1 MMQHEENGT
10 TIDLVRYRLSSAE
23 GDLRAAQILYEA
35 GEYRGANNRAYY
47 SLFHAINAVHAL
59 HGKAYKR
66 HKDALANFNKDY
78 VKTEIFP
85 REIGRKIGAAE
96 EIRHASDYDD
106 FYLVNTKGSVPAL
119 ELDDGQV
126 LTEGAAIVQYLG
138 DQVPEKEL
146 IPLPKTMER
155 YRVMEWLNF
164 IATELQKSFTP
175 IFNPAYTSCR
185 EEAKKTLLRQFDFVD
200 RRLTGKSYVMG
211 ERFTVV
217 DAYLFTISTWI
228 EAAELSVDQW
238 KALSAYRKRI
248 SERPAVCRAMM
259 AEGLV

>member
-1 MMQHEENGT
+1 MKLYYAPGACSLSPHIVLEESGLPFELEKV
-10 TIDLVRYRLSSAE
+10 DLQTKE
-23 GDLRAAQILYEA
+23 
-35 GEYRGANNRAYY
+35 
-47 SLFHAINAVHAL
+47 
-59 HGKAYKR
+59 
-66 HKDALANFNKDY
+66 
-78 VKTEIFP
+78 T
-85 REIGRKIGAAE
+85 
-96 EIRHASDYDD
+96 ASGHD

-185 EEAKKTLLRQFDFVD
+185 EEAKKTLLRQFDVVD

>member
-1 MMQHEENGT
+1 MKLYYAPGACSLSPHIVLEESGLPFELEKV
-10 TIDLVRYRLSSAE
+10 DLQTKE
-23 GDLRAAQILYEA
+23 
-35 GEYRGANNRAYY
+35 
-47 SLFHAINAVHAL
+47 
-59 HGKAYKR
+59 
-66 HKDALANFNKDY
+66 
-78 VKTEIFP
+78 T
-85 REIGRKIGAAE
+85 
-96 EIRHASDYDD
+96 ASGHD

-248 SERPAVCRAMM
+248 SERPVVCRAMM

>member
-1 MMQHEENGT
+1 MKLYYAPGACSLSPHIVLEESGLPFELEKV
-10 TIDLVRYRLSSAE
+10 DLQTKE
-23 GDLRAAQILYEA
+23 
-35 GEYRGANNRAYY
+35 
-47 SLFHAINAVHAL
+47 
-59 HGKAYKR
+59 
-66 HKDALANFNKDY
+66 
-78 VKTEIFP
+78 T
-85 REIGRKIGAAE
+85 
-96 EIRHASDYDD
+96 ASGHD

-164 IATELQKSFTP
+164 IATELQ
-175 IFNPAYTSCR
+175 
-185 EEAKKTLLRQFDFVD
+185 KTLLRQFDFVD

>member
-1 MMQHEENGT
+1 MKLYYAPGACSLSPHIVLEESGLPFELEKV
-10 TIDLVRYRLSSAE
+10 DLQTKE
-23 GDLRAAQILYEA
+23 
-35 GEYRGANNRAYY
+35 
-47 SLFHAINAVHAL
+47 
-59 HGKAYKR
+59 
-66 HKDALANFNKDY
+66 
-78 VKTEIFP
+78 T
-85 REIGRKIGAAE
+85 
-96 EIRHASDYDD
+96 ASGHD

-259 AEGLV
+259 DEGLV

>member
-1 MMQHEENGT
+1 MKLYYAPGACSLSPHIVLEESGLPFELEKV
-10 TIDLVRYRLSSAE
+10 DLQTKE
-23 GDLRAAQILYEA
+23 
-35 GEYRGANNRAYY
+35 
-47 SLFHAINAVHAL
+47 
-59 HGKAYKR
+59 
-66 HKDALANFNKDY
+66 
-78 VKTEIFP
+78 T
-85 REIGRKIGAAE
+85 
-96 EIRHASDYDD
+96 ASGQD

-146 IPLPKTMER
+146 ISLPKTMER

-175 IFNPAYTSCR
+175 IFNPAYASCR

>member
-1 MMQHEENGT
+1 MKLYYAPGACSLSPHIVLEESGLPFELEKV
-10 TIDLVRYRLSSAE
+10 DLQTKE
-23 GDLRAAQILYEA
+23 
-35 GEYRGANNRAYY
+35 
-47 SLFHAINAVHAL
+47 
-59 HGKAYKR
+59 
-66 HKDALANFNKDY
+66 
-78 VKTEIFP
+78 T
-85 REIGRKIGAAE
+85 
-96 EIRHASDYDD
+96 ASGHD

-164 IATELQKSFTP
+164 VATELQKSFTP

-200 RRLTGKSYVMG
+200 RKLTGKSYVMG

>member
-1 MMQHEENGT
+1 MK
-10 TIDLVRYRLSSAE
+10 L
-23 GDLRAAQILYEA
+23 
-35 GEYRGANNRAYY
+35 YY
-47 SLFHAINAVHAL
+47 SPGGCSLSPHIVL
-59 HGKAYKR
+59 
-66 HKDALANFNKDY
+66 
-78 VKTEIFP
+78 
-85 REIGRKIGAAE
+85 E
-96 EIRHASDYDD
+96 ESGLPFELEKVDLQTKETASGHD

>member
-1 MMQHEENGT
+1 MKLYYTPGACSLSPHIVLEESELPFELEKV
-10 TIDLVRYRLSSAE
+10 DLQTKE
-23 GDLRAAQILYEA
+23 
-35 GEYRGANNRAYY
+35 
-47 SLFHAINAVHAL
+47 
-59 HGKAYKR
+59 
-66 HKDALANFNKDY
+66 
-78 VKTEIFP
+78 T
-85 REIGRKIGAAE
+85 
-96 EIRHASDYDD
+96 ASGHD

>member
-1 MMQHEENGT
+1 MKLYYAPGACSLSPHIVLEESGLPFELEKV
-10 TIDLVRYRLSSAE
+10 DLQTKE
-23 GDLRAAQILYEA
+23 
-35 GEYRGANNRAYY
+35 
-47 SLFHAINAVHAL
+47 
-59 HGKAYKR
+59 
-66 HKDALANFNKDY
+66 
-78 VKTEIFP
+78 T
-85 REIGRKIGAAE
+85 
-96 EIRHASDYDD
+96 ASGHD

-238 KALSAYRKRI
+238 KALLAYRKRI

>member
-1 MMQHEENGT
+1 MKLYYAPGACSLSPHIVLEESGLPFELEKV
-10 TIDLVRYRLSSAE
+10 DLQTKE
-23 GDLRAAQILYEA
+23 
-35 GEYRGANNRAYY
+35 
-47 SLFHAINAVHAL
+47 
-59 HGKAYKR
+59 
-66 HKDALANFNKDY
+66 
-78 VKTEIFP
+78 T
-85 REIGRKIGAAE
+85 
-96 EIRHASDYDD
+96 ASGHD

-119 ELDDGQV
+119 ELDDDQV

>member
-1 MMQHEENGT
+1 ME
-10 TIDLVRYRLSSAE
+10 
-23 GDLRAAQILYEA
+23 LY
-35 GEYRGANNRAYY
+35 
-47 SLFHAINAVHAL
+47 L
-59 HGKAYKR
+59 
-66 HKDALANFNKDY
+66 
-78 VKTEIFP
+78 
-85 REIGRKIGAAE
+85 
-96 EIRHASDYDD
+96 
-106 FYLVNTKGSVPAL
+106 
-119 ELDDGQV
+119 
-126 LTEGAAIVQYLG
+126 
-138 DQVPEKEL
+138 
-146 IPLPKTMER
+146 
-155 YRVMEWLNF
+155 VMEWLNF

-175 IFNPAYTSCR
+175 IFNPAYASCR

-200 RRLTGKSYVMG
+200 RKLTGKFYVMG

>member
-1 MMQHEENGT
+1 MKLYYAPGACSISPHIVLEESGLPFELEKV
-10 TIDLVRYRLSSAE
+10 DLQTKE
-23 GDLRAAQILYEA
+23 
-35 GEYRGANNRAYY
+35 
-47 SLFHAINAVHAL
+47 
-59 HGKAYKR
+59 
-66 HKDALANFNKDY
+66 
-78 VKTEIFP
+78 T
-85 REIGRKIGAAE
+85 
-96 EIRHASDYDD
+96 ASGHD

>member
-1 MMQHEENGT
+1 MKLYYAPGACSLSPHIVLEESGLPFELEKV
-10 TIDLVRYRLSSAE
+10 DLQTKE
-23 GDLRAAQILYEA
+23 
-35 GEYRGANNRAYY
+35 
-47 SLFHAINAVHAL
+47 
-59 HGKAYKR
+59 
-66 HKDALANFNKDY
+66 
-78 VKTEIFP
+78 T
-85 REIGRKIGAAE
+85 
-96 EIRHASDYDD
+96 ASGHD

>member
-1 MMQHEENGT
+1 MKLYYAPGACSLSPHIVLEESGLPFELEKV
-10 TIDLVRYRLSSAE
+10 DLQTKE
-23 GDLRAAQILYEA
+23 
-35 GEYRGANNRAYY
+35 
-47 SLFHAINAVHAL
+47 
-59 HGKAYKR
+59 
-66 HKDALANFNKDY
+66 
-78 VKTEIFP
+78 T
-85 REIGRKIGAAE
+85 
-96 EIRHASDYDD
+96 ASGHD

-200 RRLTGKSYVMG
+200 RRLTGKSYVKG

>member
-1 MMQHEENGT
+1 MKLYYAPGACSLSPHIVLEESGLPFELEKV
-10 TIDLVRYRLSSAE
+10 DLQTKE
-23 GDLRAAQILYEA
+23 
-35 GEYRGANNRAYY
+35 
-47 SLFHAINAVHAL
+47 
-59 HGKAYKR
+59 
-66 HKDALANFNKDY
+66 
-78 VKTEIFP
+78 T
-85 REIGRKIGAAE
+85 
-96 EIRHASDYDD
+96 ASGHD

-228 EAAELSVDQW
+228 EAAELSIDQW

>member
-1 MMQHEENGT
+1 MKLYYAPGACSLSPHIVLEESGLPFELEKV
-10 TIDLVRYRLSSAE
+10 DLQTKE
-23 GDLRAAQILYEA
+23 
-35 GEYRGANNRAYY
+35 
-47 SLFHAINAVHAL
+47 
-59 HGKAYKR
+59 
-66 HKDALANFNKDY
+66 
-78 VKTEIFP
+78 T
-85 REIGRKIGAAE
+85 
-96 EIRHASDYDD
+96 ASGHD

-175 IFNPAYTSCR
+175 IFNPAYTSCC

>member
-1 MMQHEENGT
+1 MKLYYAPGACSLSPHIVLEESGLPFELEKV
-10 TIDLVRYRLSSAE
+10 DLQTKE
-23 GDLRAAQILYEA
+23 
-35 GEYRGANNRAYY
+35 
-47 SLFHAINAVHAL
+47 
-59 HGKAYKR
+59 
-66 HKDALANFNKDY
+66 
-78 VKTEIFP
+78 T
-85 REIGRKIGAAE
+85 
-96 EIRHASDYDD
+96 ASGHD

-185 EEAKKTLLRQFDFVD
+185 EEARKTLLRQFDFVD

-248 SERPAVCRAMM
+248 SERPAVCKAMM

>member
-1 MMQHEENGT
+1 MKLYYAPGACSLSPHIVLEESGLPFELEKV
-10 TIDLVRYRLSSAE
+10 DLQTKE
-23 GDLRAAQILYEA
+23 
-35 GEYRGANNRAYY
+35 
-47 SLFHAINAVHAL
+47 
-59 HGKAYKR
+59 
-66 HKDALANFNKDY
+66 
-78 VKTEIFP
+78 T
-85 REIGRKIGAAE
+85 
-96 EIRHASDYDD
+96 ASGHD

-248 SERPAVCRAMM
+248 SERPAVCSAMM

>member
-1 MMQHEENGT
+1 MKLYYAPGACSLSPHIVLEESGLPFELEKV
-10 TIDLVRYRLSSAE
+10 DLQTKE
-23 GDLRAAQILYEA
+23 
-35 GEYRGANNRAYY
+35 
-47 SLFHAINAVHAL
+47 
-59 HGKAYKR
+59 
-66 HKDALANFNKDY
+66 
-78 VKTEIFP
+78 T
-85 REIGRKIGAAE
+85 
-96 EIRHASDYDD
+96 ASGHD

-217 DAYLFTISTWI
+217 DAYLFTISPWI

>member
-1 MMQHEENGT
+1 MKLYYAPGACSLSPHIVLEESGLPFELEKV
-10 TIDLVRYRLSSAE
+10 DLQTKETVS
-23 GDLRAAQILYEA
+23 G
-35 GEYRGANNRAYY
+35 
-47 SLFHAINAVHAL
+47 H
-59 HGKAYKR
+59 
-66 HKDALANFNKDY
+66 
-78 VKTEIFP
+78 
-85 REIGRKIGAAE
+85 
-96 EIRHASDYDD
+96 D

-185 EEAKKTLLRQFDFVD
+185 EEAKRTLLRQFDFVD

>member
-1 MMQHEENGT
+1 MKLYYAPGACSLSPHIVLEESGLPFELEKV
-10 TIDLVRYRLSSAE
+10 DLQTKE
-23 GDLRAAQILYEA
+23 
-35 GEYRGANNRAYY
+35 
-47 SLFHAINAVHAL
+47 
-59 HGKAYKR
+59 
-66 HKDALANFNKDY
+66 
-78 VKTEIFP
+78 T
-85 REIGRKIGAAE
+85 
-96 EIRHASDYDD
+96 ASGHD

-164 IATELQKSFTP
+164 IATELQKRFTP

>member
-1 MMQHEENGT
+1 MKLYYAPGACSLSPHIVLEESGLPFELEKV
-10 TIDLVRYRLSSAE
+10 DLQTKE
-23 GDLRAAQILYEA
+23 
-35 GEYRGANNRAYY
+35 
-47 SLFHAINAVHAL
+47 
-59 HGKAYKR
+59 
-66 HKDALANFNKDY
+66 
-78 VKTEIFP
+78 T
-85 REIGRKIGAAE
+85 
-96 EIRHASDYDD
+96 ASGHD

-217 DAYLFTISTWI
+217 DAYLFTISSWI

-248 SERPAVCRAMM
+248 SERPAVCRALM